1 MTREPTRSQESTKA
15 AAQAGELLYNG
26 IQLPSIWPPK
36 DRKLTLE
43 PPEKPPYLA
52 NPPAVIPIDVG
63 RQLFVDDFLIEET
76 NLSRVFHAA
85 EYYARNPILKP
96 DKPWELKGSSPTA
109 TVFSDGVFYDPADKL
124 FKMWYVGGDQRWPE
138 GLPHTC
144 YAISKDGVHWEKPS
158 LDVVPGTNIVL
169 PLQRDSNTVWLDLE
183 EKDPSR
189 RFKMFHVK
197 APEMNSIS
205 LYFSA
210 DGIHWTDTGVKS
222 GNCGDRSTVFYNP
235 FRKVWVYSLRGGHR
249 ELGRIRNYR
258 ESADVI
264 AGANWKFEDL
274 TPWAA
279 VDRFDPRRA
288 DFDSPQPELYNVDAV
303 AYESL
308 MLGLFSIWR
317 GVPQDRPKIN
327 EVLLAFSRDGF
338 HWDRAWRSPFVT
350 VSEQYGDWNWGNVQ
364 SAGGCCLVVGDK
376 LYFYVSGRAG
386 VRGSN
391 DPVISQGVS
400 STGLATLRRDGFASM
415 EIANREGTLT
425 TRPVQFSGKYL
436 FVNADSH
443 AGELRVEVL
452 DEKWQTI
459 AHYSREDC
467 IPIRA
472 NSTLQR
478 VRWKDAE
485 DLSALAGKP
494 VKFRFYLKDGG
505 LYAFWVSRDRS
516 GASNGY
522 VAAGGPG
529 FKGPTD
535 TVGSAAYRSA
545 SKVASTRQ

>member
-1 MTREPTRSQESTKA
+1 MTSEPTQSQESTRG
-15 AAQAGELLYNG
+15 AQAGELLYNG

-43 PPEKPPYLA
+43 PPDKPPYLA

-63 RQLFVDDFLIEET
+63 RQLLVDDFLIEET
-76 NLSRVFHAA
+76 NLSRIFHAA
-85 EYYARNPILKP
+85 EYYPQNPLLKP
-96 DKPWELKGSSPTA
+96 DKPWELKGSSPA
-109 TVFSDGVFYDPADKL
+109 AMVFSDGVFFDPADNL
-124 FKMWYVGGDQRWPE
+124 FKMWYAAGESLWPA
-138 GLPHTC
+138 GIPYTC
-144 YAISKDGVHWEKPS
+144 YATSRDGIHWRKPS
-158 LDVVPGTNIVL
+158 LDVAPGTNVVL
-169 PLQRDSNTVWLDLE
+169 ALQRNSSTVWLDLA
-183 EKDPSR
+183 EKDPAR
-189 RFKMFHVK
+189 RFKMFEVK

-205 LYFSA
+205 IYVSP
-210 DGIHWTDTGVKS
+210 DGIHWIDTGVRS
-222 GNCGDRSTVFYNP
+222 GNCGDRSTVFYNS

-258 ESADVI
+258 ENPDAM
-264 AGANWKFEDL
+264 AGANWKLEDL

-279 VDRFDPRRA
+279 ADRLDPPRA
-288 DFDSPQPELYNVDAV
+288 SIGSQPELYNVDAV

-317 GVPQDRPKIN
+317 GHPEDRLKVN
-327 EVLLAFSRDGF
+327 EVLFVFSRDGF
-338 HWDRAWRSPFVT
+338 HWDRPWRSPFVT
-350 VSEQYGDWNWGNVQ
+350 VSERYGDWNWGDVQ
-364 SAGGCCLVVGDK
+364 SAGGCCVVVGDK

-386 VRGSN
+386 VRGSK
-391 DPVISQGVS
+391 DSGVS
-400 STGLATLRRDGFASM
+400 STGLAVLRRDGFASM

-425 TRPVQFSGKYL
+425 TRPVRFSGKHL
-436 FVNADSH
+436 FVNADSY

-452 DEKWQTI
+452 DEKGQLI

-494 VKFRFYLKDGG
+494 VKFRFYVKDGG

-545 SKVASTRQ
+545 SKVGSARR